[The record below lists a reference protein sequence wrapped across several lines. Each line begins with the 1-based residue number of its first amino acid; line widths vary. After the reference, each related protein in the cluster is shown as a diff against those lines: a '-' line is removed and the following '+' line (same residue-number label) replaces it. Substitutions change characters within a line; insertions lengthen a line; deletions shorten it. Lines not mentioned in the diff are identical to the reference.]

1 MARDPG
7 NVTGAER
14 FVAGGAAGAAAQV
27 AVYPLEICKTRLA
40 IAKPG
45 AHSQKVPS
53 IVTVYRNYTRALT
66 FQRICQGMYKGLAG
80 CLRVVVKKEGVGA
93 LYKGLGTS
101 VIGIVPYAGIDLAVN
116 SVLKDAA
123 SKVYSARG
131 EEPGVTS
138 VLACGMISST
148 IAMLATYPINLV
160 RTRLQA
166 SGMPGSPK
174 YASPMDV
181 VRQAVRA
188 GGPAA
193 LFQGLL
199 PNLMKVLPATSISYA
214 VYDQLSKEAP
224 SGKKKGPSPG

>member
-1 MARDPG
+1 
-7 NVTGAER
+7 
-14 FVAGGAAGAAAQV
+14 
-27 AVYPLEICKTRLA
+27 
-40 IAKPG
+40 
-45 AHSQKVPS
+45 
-53 IVTVYRNYTRALT
+53 
-66 FQRICQGMYKGLAG
+66 MYKGLAG